1 VTTPF
6 SFQSQPSLG
15 SNWTGFFRVSA
26 TTRLCLPREITSWTA
41 LLVLLQGCRCHCTKL
56 GRPKNVMQDPAKM
69 REGKRRRQTMKACCN
84 SLQQ

>member
-15 SNWTGFFRVSA
+15 
-26 TTRLCLPREITSWTA
+26 LPREITSWTA
-41 LLVLLQGCRCHCTKL
+41 LLVLLQGCHCHCTKL
-56 GRPKNVMQDPAKM
+56 GRQKNVMQDPAKM
-69 REGKRRRQTMKACCN
+69 REGKRMKACCN